1 LNIIST
7 FFFFSCS
14 PYISLVFFFLTF
26 SFFFESVFWNT
37 SSKYHHL
44 AIFSPF
50 SLANICNSTNKHSK
64 DTKRGFS
71 QHQTAYY
78 VYKRNELWS
87 CMVLLLLFLSL
98 CCLDE
103 DADWVSRMRGDAS
116 RQQRGADD
124 GRNSH
129 IVTSNGQQQ
138 QSSSPPPPPNQP
150 PNLDSS
156 SSSLYP
162 PTSTNGTSSSV
173 LLPHGRTSSF
183 SYSSILTSTPNT
195 QIPSADSGGG
205 NGVHGGNHDRPFKY
219 SKDEML
225 SIWKNNASRL
235 KSAGIPLEFEK
246 HDAFTS
252 EDPLDPAL
260 LTEMTTAEKD
270 VTSPT
275 Y

>member
-1 LNIIST
+1 
-7 FFFFSCS
+7 
-14 PYISLVFFFLTF
+14 
-26 SFFFESVFWNT
+26 
-37 SSKYHHL
+37 
-44 AIFSPF
+44 
-50 SLANICNSTNKHSK
+50 
-64 DTKRGFS
+64 
-71 QHQTAYY
+71 
-78 VYKRNELWS
+78 
-87 CMVLLLLFLSL
+87 MVLLFLSS
-98 CCLDE
+98 LDG

-116 RQQRGADD
+116 RQQRGGADD
-124 GRNSH
+124 GRNSP

-138 QSSSPPPPPNQP
+138 SSPPPPPNQP

-162 PTSTNGTSSSV
+162 PTSTNGTSSV
-173 LLPHGRTSSF
+173 LLPQGRTSSF

-225 SIWKNNASRL
+225 SVWKNNASRL

-270 VTSPT
+270 VTSPLVENWRC
-275 Y
+275 